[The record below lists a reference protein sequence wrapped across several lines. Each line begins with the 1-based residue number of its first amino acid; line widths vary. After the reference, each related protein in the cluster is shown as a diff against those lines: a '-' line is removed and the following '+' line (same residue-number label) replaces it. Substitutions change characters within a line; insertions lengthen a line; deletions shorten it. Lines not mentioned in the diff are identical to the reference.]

1 MRAVGVIGAGKAKP
15 ELMFLAEEV
24 GRLLAKEGI
33 IVITGGLGGVMEAA
47 CRGAV
52 CEGGITVGIL
62 PTLRKED
69 ANPYVKIAIPTGMGE
84 MRNALIVRASDALI
98 AIGGEYGTLSEIALA
113 LKVGKPVIGLKTWDI
128 PGVINASSPADAIE
142 LVLCEKIKG
151 VRS

>member
-142 LVLCEKIKG
+142 LVLCKKIKG